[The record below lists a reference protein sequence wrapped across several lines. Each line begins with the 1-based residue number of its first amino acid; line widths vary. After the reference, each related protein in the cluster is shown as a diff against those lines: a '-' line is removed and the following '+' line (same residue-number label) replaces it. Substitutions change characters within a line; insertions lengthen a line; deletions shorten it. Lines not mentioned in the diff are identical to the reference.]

1 MSHHCFSIHHPVKRF
16 AAVLLAAA
24 LLTACAP
31 VRPLPAP
38 VVEPPLQQPT
48 APGAAQPSLPALT
61 NPVFDRDFPDPFV
74 LPAEDGYYAYSTNS
88 AGRNVP
94 VIFSRDLVT
103 WERAGE
109 DGDALPKLPAWAQ
122 SFASLTWA
130 PSVLR
135 RGDEYILYYVARFKE
150 AGRQCI
156 SYAVAA
162 SPAGPFVDPNDRPF
176 ICQLDEGGSIDP
188 EPFVDV
194 DGALY
199 LLWKSDANAL
209 NRDANL
215 YSQRLSDDGRTLLD
229 EPVRLISRDQ
239 EWERPL
245 VENPSLV
252 LQDGAYYLIY
262 SGNWW
267 EGGNYALGF
276 AVCEGPSGPCTKPL
290 DEPFFAIPT
299 NRIGGEI
306 GPGGGS
312 FFRDH
317 DGNLWIAYHAWRAPS
332 AGYVAG
338 GQRRLSIAPVTFAD
352 DIPTVVSPVPAA
364 VPAP

>member
-1 MSHHCFSIHHPVKRF
+1 MRHLYTTIHHPLKRF
-16 AAVLLAAA
+16 AAVLLTIA
-24 LLTACAP
+24 LLSACAP

-38 VVEPPLQQPT
+38 VVD
-48 APGAAQPSLPALT
+48 LPAAPALPTYT

-74 LPAEDGYYAYSTNS
+74 LPTGDGYYAYSTNS
-88 AGRNVP
+88 TGRNIQVLHSP
-94 VIFSRDLVT
+94 DLFT
-103 WERAGE
+103 WERAGQ

-122 SFASLTWA
+122 SLASLTWA
-130 PSVLR
+130 PSVLQ

-156 SYAVAA
+156 SYAVAD
-162 SPAGPFVDPNDRPF
+162 SPAGPFVDPNDKPF

-188 EPFVDV
+188 EPFVDA
-194 DGALY
+194 DGSLH
-199 LLWKSDANAL
+199 LIWKSDANAL
-209 NRDANL
+209 NRDANI

-229 EPVRLISRDQ
+229 EPVKLITRDQ

-252 LQDGAYYLIY
+252 LQDGVYYLLY

-276 AVCEGPSGPCTKPL
+276 AVCDGPGGPCQKPL
-290 DEPFFAIPT
+290 DEPFFALPT
-299 NRIGGEI
+299 SRVGGEI

-317 DGNLWIAYHAWRAPS
+317 DGNLWIAYHAWRSPS
-332 AGYVAG
+332 AGYASG
-338 GQRRLSIAPVTFAD
+338 GQRRLSIARVDFVD
-352 DIPTVVSPVPAA
+352 GLPTVIRPE
-364 VPAP
+364 